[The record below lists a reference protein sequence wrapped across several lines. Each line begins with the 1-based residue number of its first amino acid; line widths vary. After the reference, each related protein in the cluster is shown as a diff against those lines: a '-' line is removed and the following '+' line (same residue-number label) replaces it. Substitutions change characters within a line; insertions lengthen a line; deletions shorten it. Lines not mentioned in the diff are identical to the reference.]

1 MVSLAIASCVI
12 PVLNAALIRKVK
24 VRVPGKRDIT
34 DWVQTIYDKML
45 AWNFR
50 NPWKTIIGGVTI
62 TIVFI
67 CLFPLLKIRQFP
79 YADRNQFAVEIYLP
93 EGSGL
98 NETSAIADSLCHV
111 LEKDDRV
118 TGITTFI
125 GCSSPR
131 FHASYAPIMAGK
143 NFAQFIVY
151 TPLRLAYKPGT
162 EWAYLDCDVSRL
174 DKSEISNTNG
184 RLNCN
189 IDFTASSKWYIPR
202 LARRTTVD
210 IVDAKRY
217 SYSYNYTYAEAI
229 NGIIN
234 IDNASSEE
242 SPTIISIMGTITNP
256 TWVLVVNNQVVQSG
270 SVNATIPAGN
280 KLIINSKDNALE
292 IAEYVANSNVFVRNL
307 YQASN
312 FALDNFIYVPPGRST
327 LRISG
332 EVSGAID
339 AWIEIEEIHE
349 TV

>member
-1 MVSLAIASCVI
+1 MRRFK
-12 PVLNAALIRKVK
+12 LINSRGAEFDLMSKSAFFH
-24 VRVPGKRDIT
+24 VPDGLGFSMSSEYMR
-34 DWVQTIYDKML
+34 
-45 AWNFR
+45 
-50 NPWKTIIGGVTI
+50 IG
-62 TIVFI
+62 
-67 CLFPLLKIRQFP
+67 
-79 YADRNQFAVEIYLP
+79 
-93 EGSGL
+93 
-98 NETSAIADSLCHV
+98 
-111 LEKDDRV
+111 
-118 TGITTFI
+118 
-125 GCSSPR
+125 
-131 FHASYAPIMAGK
+131 ASYQLISTNAEQKVVSGTMVFADYATYSD
-143 NFAQFIVY
+143 FAQFIVY

-202 LARRTTVD
+202 LARRTAVD

-292 IAEYVANSNVFVRNL
+292 IAEYVANSNTFVRNL

-312 FALDNFIYVPPGRST
+312 FTLDNFIYVPPGRST